1 VPAKD
6 RPYGR
11 NTILVAAAV
20 ARKVVLFLVAG
31 FSLFLLDRLAR
42 TPRPRDTDDS
52 ESRGDVDRAA
62 KRVAAGGSLGVA
74 TFLVAWFGMRYVT
87 GSPVMAYSAIPYV
100 GILQTAAFGFA
111 VGSLLSLLSTRWN
124 K

>member
-1 VPAKD
+1 M
-6 RPYGR
+6 
-11 NTILVAAAV
+11 VAAAV

-42 TPRPRDTDDS
+42 IPRPRKTEDS
-52 ESRGDVDRAA
+52 ESRGDADRAA
-62 KRVAAGGSLGVA
+62 KRVVAGGSLGAVM
-74 TFLVAWFGMRYVT
+74 FLAASFGMRLVK

-100 GILQTAAFGFA
+100 RILHTASLGFA
-111 VGSLLSLLSTRWN
+111 VGSLLALLSTRWN